1 MREYGFPLTRILWY
15 KDRIYGSYTGEYGS
29 VKTLILAYFMQ
40 CKLFLII
47 PWLNGNCLS
56 DCALAS
62 HVCVSDCVLASHVL
76 MLSEKSFL
84 ILLASSQTGINLLS
98 KFFMLLMLKLFRFN
112 AITYTRIYNLSS
124 GPHITRFSVVAPK
137 KARNSRK
144 LTPGTWLFGAS
155 LWDVTVWNCSNK
167 FVLFF
172 YRRSCEILNTHCY
185 DKDWYLTSWTKNTDT
200 ESWNL

>member
-15 KDRIYGSYTGEYGS
+15 KDRIYGSYTGEYRS
-29 VKTLILAYFMQ
+29 LKTLILAYFMQ
-40 CKLFLII
+40 CILFLII
-47 PWLNGNCLS
+47 PRLNGN
-56 DCALAS
+56 
-62 HVCVSDCVLASHVL
+62 CVSDCVLASHVL
-76 MLSEKSFL
+76 MLSEKLFL

-124 GPHITRFSVVAPK
+124 GPHITRFSVVAAK

-144 LTPGTWLFGAS
+144 LTPGTWLFRAS
-155 LWDVTVWNCSNK
+155 LWDGTVWNCSNK

-172 YRRSCEILNTHCY
+172 YRRSCEILNTHCC

-200 ESWNL
+200 DSWNL